1 MARTAA
7 TLAGDRNG
15 SGTTQVGVYRAVGS
29 VFHFRGAAPD
39 GSTASVSYGD
49 SGFPVTGDWSGTGRT
64 TQGIAVPGR

>member
-1 MARTAA
+1 MARTTA
-7 TLAGDRNG
+7 TLAGDWNG
-15 SGTTQVGVYRAVGS
+15 TGTTQVGVYRAAGS

-39 GSTASVSYGD
+39 GSTTSVSYGD